1 MEMYETL
8 GKVGEGSYGTV
19 MKCKHKN
26 TGQIVAIKI
35 FYERPEQSVN
45 KIAMRE
51 IKFLKIIH
59 RDIKPENILVS
70 QSGITKLC
78 DFGFARTLAAPGDIY
93 TDYVATRWYRAP
105 ELVLK
110 DTSYGK
116 PVDIWALGC
125 MIIEMATGNP
135 YLPSSS
141 DLDLL
146 HKIVLKVGNLSPH
159 LQNIF
164 SKSPIFAGVVLPQ
177 VQHPKNARKKYPKLN
192 GLLADIVHDCCWDGR
207 KKKLEHCLA
216 CLQIDPADR
225 ISSSDLLHHEYFTRD
240 GFIEKF
246 MPELK
251 AKLLQEA
258 KVNSLLKPKENSK
271 ENELRKDE
279 RNTVYTNTLLSSS
292 VLGKEI
298 EKEKKPKEIKVRVI
312 KVKGGRGDISEPK
325 KKEYE
330 GGLGQQDANENVHP
344 MSPDTKL
351 VTIEPPNPINPST
364 NCNGLK
370 ENPHCGGSMTMPPIN
385 LTNSNLMAANLNSN
399 LFHPGV
405 RLTERAKKRR
415 TSSQSIGQ
423 VMPNSRQE
431 DPGPIQS
438 QMEKGIFNER
448 TGHSDQMAN
457 ENKRKLNFS
466 RSDRKEF
473 HFPELPVTI
482 QSKDTKGMEVKQIK
496 MLKRES
502 KKTDLSK
509 IPTLLNMD
517 QNQEKQEGGDG
528 HCEGKNL
535 KRNRFF
541 FW

>member
-1 MEMYETL
+1 
-8 GKVGEGSYGTV
+8 
-19 MKCKHKN
+19 
-26 TGQIVAIKI
+26 
-35 FYERPEQSVN
+35 
-45 KIAMRE
+45 
-51 IKFLKIIH
+51 
-59 RDIKPENILVS
+59 
-70 QSGITKLC
+70 
-78 DFGFARTLAAPGDIY
+78 
-93 TDYVATRWYRAP
+93 
-105 ELVLK
+105 
-110 DTSYGK
+110 
-116 PVDIWALGC
+116 
-125 MIIEMATGNP
+125 
-135 YLPSSS
+135 
-141 DLDLL
+141 
-146 HKIVLKVGNLSPH
+146 
-159 LQNIF
+159 
-164 SKSPIFAGVVLPQ
+164 
-177 VQHPKNARKKYPKLN
+177 
-192 GLLADIVHDCCWDGR
+192 
-207 KKKLEHCLA
+207 
-216 CLQIDPADR
+216 
-225 ISSSDLLHHEYFTRD
+225 
-240 GFIEKF
+240 

-258 KVNSLLKPKENSK
+258 KVNSLIKPEENSK
-271 ENELRKDE
+271 ENELRKDK
-279 RNTVYTNTLLSSS
+279 RKTVYTNTLLSSS

-330 GGLGQQDANENVHP
+330 GGLCQQDANENVHP

-370 ENPHCGGSMTMPPIN
+370 ENPHCGGSVTMPPIN

-399 LFHPGV
+399 LFHPSV
-405 RLTERAKKRR
+405 RLTERAKKRC

-482 QSKDTKGMEVKQIK
+482 QPKDTKGMEVKQIK

-502 KKTDLSK
+502 KKTDSCK
-509 IPTLLNMD
+509 IPTLLNVD
-517 QNQEKQEGGDG
+517 QNQEKQEFIPLSISAVCLLSYFNKYLLSANYQGGDG
-528 HCEGKNL
+528 RCEWKNL

-541 FW
+541 FS